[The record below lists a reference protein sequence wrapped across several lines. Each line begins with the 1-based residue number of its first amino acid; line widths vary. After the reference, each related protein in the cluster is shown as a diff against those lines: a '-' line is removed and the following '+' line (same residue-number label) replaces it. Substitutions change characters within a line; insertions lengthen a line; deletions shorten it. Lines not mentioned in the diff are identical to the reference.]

1 MKKSFKTYA
10 IAWAVM
16 FVLFNVICF
25 ATPNETEEYIKFGG
39 AFWSGYAF
47 ITIAFIGQLLCAY
60 KAFKAENITKFFYN
74 LPIITISFTGL
85 ILTLIFGGACMI
97 IPGLP
102 NWVGIIVCM
111 IILAFCAVSVIKAG
125 AAAEVVEQID
135 KKTAEKT
142 SFIKSMTVKCENI
155 TALAKSD
162 EIKKECKK
170 VCEAVRYSDPV
181 SADELAETEAEI
193 ERKLDEFKNA
203 VEDDNADKVKVLTT
217 KLITLIADRAFLCR
231 SVKR

>member
-16 FVLFNVICF
+16 FVFFNVICF
-25 ATPNETEEYIKFGG
+25 VTPNETEEYIKFGG

-47 ITIAFIGQLLCAY
+47 IVIAFIGQLLCAY

-162 EIKKECKK
+162 DVKKECKK

-203 VEDDNADKVKVLTT
+203 VEDDNADKVNALAGDVVALVG
-217 KLITLIADRAFLCR
+217 DRNRMC
-231 SVKR
+231 KGMK

>member
-25 ATPNETEEYIKFGG
+25 ATLNATAEYIKFGG
-39 AFWSGYAF
+39 AFWSGYTF
-47 ITIAFIGQLLCAY
+47 IVIAFIGQLLCAY
-60 KAFKAENITKFFYN
+60 KAFKAENSTKMFYN

-125 AAAEVVEQID
+125 AAADVVEQID

-155 TALAKSD
+155 TARAKSD
-162 EIKKECKK
+162 DIKKECKK
-170 VCEAVRYSDPV
+170 VYDAVRYSDPV

-203 VEDDNADKVKVLTT
+203 VESDNSDKVKVLAGDVVA
-217 KLITLIADRAFLCR
+217 LVGDRNRICKGL
-231 SVKR
+231 K

>member
-47 ITIAFIGQLLCAY
+47 IVIAFIGQLLCAY

-74 LPIITISFTGL
+74 LPIFSLSFTGL
-85 ILTLIFGGACMI
+85 FLTLIFGGACMI

-102 NWVGIIVCM
+102 KWVGIIVCM

-193 ERKLDEFKNA
+193 ERNFDELKIA
-203 VEDDNADKVKVLTT
+203 VEEDNADKVNALAGDVV
-217 KLITLIADRAFLCR
+217 TLVGDRNRMC
-231 SVKR
+231 KGMK

>member
-16 FVLFNVICF
+16 FVFYNVICF

-47 ITIAFIGQLLCAY
+47 IVIAFIGQLLCAY

-111 IILAFCAVSVIKAG
+111 MILAFCAVSVIKAG

-155 TALAKSD
+155 TVLAKSD
-162 EIKKECKK
+162 KIKKECKK

-203 VEDDNADKVKVLTT
+203 VEDDNADKVNALAGDVV
-217 KLITLIADRAFLCR
+217 TLVGDRNRMC
-231 SVKR
+231 KGMK

>member
-1 MKKSFKTYA
+1 
-10 IAWAVM
+10 M
-16 FVLFNVICF
+16 FVFFNVICF
-25 ATPNETEEYIKFGG
+25 VTPNETEEYIKFGG

-47 ITIAFIGQLLCAY
+47 IVIAFIGQLLCAY

-111 IILAFCAVSVIKAG
+111 MILAFCAVSVIKAG

-155 TALAKSD
+155 TVLAKSD
-162 EIKKECKK
+162 KIKKECKK

-203 VEDDNADKVKVLTT
+203 VEDDNADKVNALAGDVV
-217 KLITLIADRAFLCR
+217 TLVGDRNRMC
-231 SVKR
+231 KGMK

>member
-25 ATPNETEEYIKFGG
+25 VTPNETEEYIKFGG

-47 ITIAFIGQLLCAY
+47 IVIAFIGQLLCAY

-74 LPIITISFTGL
+74 LPIITIGFTGL

-162 EIKKECKK
+162 DVKKECKK

-181 SADELAETEAEI
+181 SVDELAETEAEI

-203 VEDDNADKVKVLTT
+203 VEDDNADKVNALAGDVV
-217 KLITLIADRAFLCR
+217 TLVGDRNRMCKNL
-231 SVKR
+231 K

>member
-25 ATPNETEEYIKFGG
+25 VTPNETEKYIKFGG

-47 ITIAFIGQLLCAY
+47 IVIAFIGQLLCAH

-162 EIKKECKK
+162 DVKKECKK

-203 VEDDNADKVKVLTT
+203 VEDDNADKVNALAGDVV
-217 KLITLIADRAFLCR
+217 TLVGDRNRMC
-231 SVKR
+231 KGMK

>member
-16 FVLFNVICF
+16 FVFFNVICF
-25 ATPNETEEYIKFGG
+25 VTPNETEEYIKFGG

-47 ITIAFIGQLLCAY
+47 IVIAFIGQLLCAY

-111 IILAFCAVSVIKAG
+111 MILAFCAVSVIKAG

-162 EIKKECKK
+162 DVKKECKK

-203 VEDDNADKVKVLTT
+203 VEDDNADKVNALAGDVV
-217 KLITLIADRAFLCR
+217 TLVGDRNRMC
-231 SVKR
+231 KGMK

>member
-25 ATPNETEEYIKFGG
+25 ATPNETAEYVKFGG

-47 ITIAFIGQLLCAY
+47 IVIAFIGQLLCAY
-60 KAFKAENITKFFYN
+60 NAFKAENSTKMFYN

-111 IILAFCAVSVIKAG
+111 IIFAFCAVSVIKAG
-125 AAAEVVEQID
+125 VAADVVEQID

-155 TALAKSD
+155 TARAKSD
-162 EIKKECKK
+162 DIKKECKR
-170 VCEAVRYSDPV
+170 VYEAVRYSDPV
-181 SADELAETEAEI
+181 SADELAEMEAEI

-203 VEDDNADKVKVLTT
+203 VEADNADNVKALAGDVVNLL
-217 KLITLIADRAFLCR
+217 KIRNSNIK
-231 SVKR
+231 SMK

>member
-10 IAWAVM
+10 VAWAVM
-16 FVLFNVICF
+16 FALFNIICF
-25 ATPNETEEYIKFGG
+25 ATPNETAEYIKFGG

-47 ITIAFIGQLLCAY
+47 IIIAFIGQLLCAY
-60 KAFKAENITKFFYN
+60 KAFKAENSTKMFYN

-111 IILAFCAVSVIKAG
+111 IILAFCAVSVIKAD
-125 AAAEVVEQID
+125 AAADIVEQID

-142 SFIKSMTVKCENI
+142 SFIKSMTVKCEYI
-155 TALAKSD
+155 TARAKSD

-170 VCEAVRYSDPV
+170 VYEAVRYSDPM

-203 VEDDNADKVKVLTT
+203 VEADNANEVK
-217 KLITLIADRAFLCR
+217 TLAGDVVALVGDRNRMC
-231 SVKR
+231 KGMK

>member
-47 ITIAFIGQLLCAY
+47 IVIAFIGQLLCAH

-74 LPIITISFTGL
+74 LPIIAISFTGL

-111 IILAFCAVSVIKAG
+111 MILAFCAVSVIKAG

-162 EIKKECKK
+162 DVKKECKK

-203 VEDDNADKVKVLTT
+203 VEDDNADKVNALAGDVVALVG
-217 KLITLIADRAFLCR
+217 DRNRMC
-231 SVKR
+231 KGMK

>member
-1 MKKSFKTYA
+1 
-10 IAWAVM
+10 
-16 FVLFNVICF
+16 
-25 ATPNETEEYIKFGG
+25 
-39 AFWSGYAF
+39 
-47 ITIAFIGQLLCAY
+47 
-60 KAFKAENITKFFYN
+60 
-74 LPIITISFTGL
+74 
-85 ILTLIFGGACMI
+85 MI

-111 IILAFCAVSVIKAG
+111 MILAFCAVSVIKAG

-155 TALAKSD
+155 TVLAKSD
-162 EIKKECKK
+162 KIKKECKK

-203 VEDDNADKVKVLTT
+203 VEDDNADKVNALAGDVV
-217 KLITLIADRAFLCR
+217 TLVGDRNRMC
-231 SVKR
+231 KGMK

>member
-1 MKKSFKTYA
+1 
-10 IAWAVM
+10 
-16 FVLFNVICF
+16 
-25 ATPNETEEYIKFGG
+25 
-39 AFWSGYAF
+39 
-47 ITIAFIGQLLCAY
+47 
-60 KAFKAENITKFFYN
+60 
-74 LPIITISFTGL
+74 
-85 ILTLIFGGACMI
+85 MI

-155 TALAKSD
+155 TALSKSND
-162 EIKKECKK
+162 IKKECKK

-203 VEDDNADKVKVLTT
+203 VEDDNADKVKALAGDIVALVG
-217 KLITLIADRAFLCR
+217 DRNRMC
-231 SVKR
+231 KGMK